1 MLSNSLVAGV
11 LAACYVL
18 ALVLQLNPTLP
29 LHPARLVP
37 LAATIGLFYAVHLTV
52 IFYVLL
58 VVRQLLARELFS
70 PAWISVGVLAWLG
83 AAAAAAGAA
92 LMWGNL
98 HTFTIVLEPT
108 TVNEIAKGMLSLVA
122 SASLFAVV
130 ALLRAHF
137 RPRQRAACALLLVIV
152 AGGSVLAP
160 LVLRGRGAVPV
171 LEAHPID
178 VTLDIGTT
186 ERPARVTVVAIDAGS
201 LDFITSATAEGR
213 LPNFGR
219 ILDAGAVMHLATLHP
234 TSAAAVWAAVAT
246 GKLPQK
252 NGVRSAGVYRLTG
265 GGALEL
271 LPDYCL
277 AHNLVRLGFLAEEPH
292 TSATLRTQPLWSI
305 LGLFRIPVGVVGWSL
320 TYPAPAVRGYVVS
333 DAYPRLA
340 IGSMHNDRTALVYP
354 QDVLLDAADAL
365 ERMVGR

>member
-1 MLSNSLVAGV
+1 MRYLRMLSNSLVAGV

-18 ALVLQLNPTLP
+18 ALLLQLNPTLP

-52 IFYVLL
+52 VFYVLL

-137 RPRQRAACALLLVIV
+137 WPRQRATCALLLVIV
-152 AGGSVLAP
+152 AAGSVLAP

-234 TSAAAVWAAVAT
+234 TSADAVWAAVAT

-252 NGVRSAGVYRLTG
+252 NGVRSAGIYRLAKAG
-265 GGALEL
+265 DPIQL
-271 LPDYCL
+271 LPDYCF
-277 AHNLVRLGFLAEEPH
+277 AHGLVRFGFLVEEPH
-292 TSATLRTQPLWSI
+292 TSATLRTRTLWSI
-305 LGLFRIPVGVVGWSL
+305 LGTLGIS
-320 TYPAPAVRGYVVS
+320 VRGYKVF
-333 DAYPRLA
+333 AGWA
-340 IGSMHNDRTALVYP
+340 G
-354 QDVLLDAADAL
+354 
-365 ERMVGR
+365 